1 MVLYPIFLK
10 LQGRKVLIVG
20 GGAVAEEKIHAV
32 LRSATDVTVLAP
44 QVSEQIRSWAESGL
58 LRHVAEEYHPGLVR
72 DYFLV
77 IACTDSE
84 AVNRA
89 IYEETRQAGVL
100 CNAVDDPS
108 YCDFYSPAVVHR
120 GELQI
125 AISTG
130 GNSPALAQ
138 RIRKK
143 LEQQFGPEYESWVAW
158 LGRIRDGLLKALPRS
173 ETRKQLLHLLAES
186 GPEAFAEK
194 GSANQ

>member
-1 MVLYPIFLK
+1 M
-10 LQGRKVLIVG
+10 
-20 GGAVAEEKIHAV
+20 
-32 LRSATDVTVLAP
+32 
-44 QVSEQIRSWAESGL
+44 
-58 LRHVAEEYHPGLVR
+58 
-72 DYFLV
+72 
-77 IACTDSE
+77 
-84 AVNRA
+84 
-89 IYEETRQAGVL
+89 
-100 CNAVDDPS
+100 
-108 YCDFYSPAVVHR
+108 
-120 GELQI
+120 QI

-186 GPEAFAEK
+186 GPEAFVEK